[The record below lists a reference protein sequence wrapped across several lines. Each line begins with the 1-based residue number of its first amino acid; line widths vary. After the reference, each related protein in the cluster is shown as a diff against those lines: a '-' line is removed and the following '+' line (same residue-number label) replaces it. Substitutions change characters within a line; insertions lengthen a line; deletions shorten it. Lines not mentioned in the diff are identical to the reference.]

1 MRILVSTVLAGAIL
15 ATTSAAAQPAAG
27 DAATAAPAKLCTTT
41 TTVVRRG
48 DVVISS
54 NTTTK
59 CEDETGPH
67 GGVASA
73 VFSAPAGA
81 VSTFGKFMGSGANLA
96 TASNVRGDWKVMDSH
111 AQRICHLFLTSQPD
125 PAGFR
130 VRRTDCQGDMS
141 RPQTWTFQDGG
152 VALHAQGGE
161 VVARLGGTR
170 DQLDGQ
176 TAAGNPLQLQR

>member
-27 DAATAAPAKLCTTT
+27 DAASATPAKLCTTT

>member
-1 MRILVSTVLAGAIL
+1 MRTIILAAFGAAVLAASP
-15 ATTSAAAQPAAG
+15 AAAQSSAAAPA
-27 DAATAAPAKLCTTT
+27 PEKLCTTT

-48 DVVISS
+48 DVVVSTTSS
-54 NTTTK
+54 TK
-59 CEDETGPH
+59 CEDESAPGGGGPAKAVF
-67 GGVASA
+67 GASA
-73 VFSAPAGA
+73 GA
-81 VSTFGKFMGSGANLA
+81 LSTLGKVMTFGGERA
-96 TASNVRGDWKVMDSH
+96 TASNVRGDWKVMDSR
-111 AQRICHLFLTSQPD
+111 ADRVCHLFLTSQPD

-141 RPQTWTFQDGG
+141 RPQAWTFQDGG

-176 TAAGNPLQLQR
+176 TASGVPLQLQR